1 MRVFTILAGFLVAM
15 TMMASTSSAAPVI
28 DTVEIER
35 ILVEDGIVRFRV
47 KDATGVVT
55 LNTSCVSPSY
65 LVLDPNGGSFK
76 EMYAALLMV
85 YARNKTMRVLNSTTN
100 VLVAGPLP
108 RDSIC

>member
-47 KDATGVVT
+47 
-55 LNTSCVSPSY
+55 
-65 LVLDPNGGSFK
+65 
-76 EMYAALLMV
+76 
-85 YARNKTMRVLNSTTN
+85 
-100 VLVAGPLP
+100 
-108 RDSIC
+108 

>member
-1 MRVFTILAGFLVAM
+1 MRVFAILAGFLVAM

-85 YARNKTMRVLNSTTN
+85 YALN
-100 VLVAGPLP
+100 
-108 RDSIC
+108 